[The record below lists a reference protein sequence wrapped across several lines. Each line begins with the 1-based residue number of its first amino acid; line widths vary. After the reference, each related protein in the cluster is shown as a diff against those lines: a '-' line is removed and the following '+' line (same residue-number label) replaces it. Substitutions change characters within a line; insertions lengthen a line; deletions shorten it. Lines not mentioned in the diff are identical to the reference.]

1 MQLVLIIGM
10 SHSVFHF
17 DLRRFAIVLG
27 TSLVATLGFVRPAGA
42 AMIIEDT
49 FTGPDNTPLIGRMPA
64 PTNVPGATYAG
75 NGNVSLVGGFTGG
88 TPYAA
93 DIRSNA
99 ARVGADAGLAL
110 NLGISA
116 PQRFQLAITFHL
128 GTGTETQ
135 AFDPHRGGALGFF
148 SSVSLGTSGS
158 SHGFNNFTGLTVDR
172 AGSVRLIVGGT
183 NSGIATVVGGFNAA
197 LNHTLSYT
205 VDTATGN
212 GLISNILLDGVPL
225 SLSAPTDTF
234 TVARTTYAGFYNS
247 SGDPSGVAT
256 FDNFS
261 VAIVPEPSAVI
272 GVTCLIVC
280 MALVH
285 LRKRSRAATS

>member
-1 MQLVLIIGM
+1 
-10 SHSVFHF
+10 
-17 DLRRFAIVLG
+17 
-27 TSLVATLGFVRPAGA
+27 
-42 AMIIEDT
+42 MIIEDS
-49 FTGPDNTPLIGRMPA
+49 FTGPNNTPLIGRMPA
-64 PTNVPGATYAG
+64 PTNDPGATYAG
-75 NGNVSLVGGFTGG
+75 NGNVSLTGGFTGG

-93 DIRSNA
+93 DIQSNA

-110 NLGISA
+110 NLGMSS
-116 PQRFQLAITFHL
+116 PERFQLAITFHL

-135 AFDPHRGGALGFF
+135 AFDPRRGGALGFF

-172 AGSVRLIVGGT
+172 AGSVRLIVGGA
-183 NSGIATVVGGFNAA
+183 NSGIATVVGGFDAT

-205 VDTATGN
+205 VNTAAGN
-212 GLISNILLDGVPL
+212 GMISNILLDGVPL

-234 TVARTTYAGFYNS
+234 TVARTSYAGFYNS
-247 SGDPSGVAT
+247 SGNPAGVAT

-272 GVTCLIVC
+272 GVTCLILV

-285 LRKRSRAATS
+285 LRKVGRAATE